1 MKHLITLGAILSL
14 SACATTTPAAKA
26 HAPTFGQAVK
36 HNMAAQAVAPTPEQK
51 ANTFIP
57 ADPAKRAKARENY
70 RTGETPDPVP
80 IRTNG
85 R

>member
-1 MKHLITLGAILSL
+1 MKHLITLGAAISL
-14 SACATTTPAAKA
+14 SACATTTPATTA
-26 HAPTFGQAVK
+26 HAPTFGKAVK

-70 RTGETPDPVP
+70 RTGETPVPVP

-85 R
+85 N

>member
-1 MKHLITLGAILSL
+1 
-14 SACATTTPAAKA
+14 
-26 HAPTFGQAVK
+26 
-36 HNMAAQAVAPTPEQK
+36 MAAQAVAPTPEQK

-85 R
+85 N